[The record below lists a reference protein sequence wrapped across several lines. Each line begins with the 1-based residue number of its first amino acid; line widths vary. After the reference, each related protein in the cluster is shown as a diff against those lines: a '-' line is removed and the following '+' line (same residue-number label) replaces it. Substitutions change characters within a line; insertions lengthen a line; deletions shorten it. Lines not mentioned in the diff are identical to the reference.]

1 MNKLILTVIFF
12 LSIGFKS
19 FGQFKKPV
27 YFGLQVRPIF
37 PSNAGGKQ
45 ITKLTGNDFDFEMQQ
60 TIGYSFGGVVRR
72 GITPLIFF
80 ESGINFT
87 QRNYNLKNSLL
98 NESLITDDNW
108 SFITYD
114 IPINALVFIKLS
126 RKYYMNTSLGGSL
139 RFSPSSIRKIS
150 ETGTEHSFRNY
161 GTYTNKIGFNL
172 NANVGFEYRTDRSG
186 SFYLGGSICIPLGGI
201 MDVYSFHKIQ
211 QFTTETY
218 VTGTDAG
225 RYISIDLRYFFY
237 NKKND
242 PKNRIKGPIE

>member
-1 MNKLILTVIFF
+1 MNKLILIVILLLGFGF
-12 LSIGFKS
+12 ETIG
-19 FGQFKKPV
+19 QIKKPV
-27 YFGLQVRPIF
+27 YFGLQVRPLF

-60 TIGYSFGGVVRR
+60 TVGYSFGGIIRR

-80 ESGINFT
+80 ESGINYT

-98 NESLITDDNW
+98 DESLTTNDNW

-114 IPINALVFIKLS
+114 IPLNALVFIKLS
-126 RKYYMNTSLGGSL
+126 RQYYMNTSLGGAL
-139 RFSPSSIRKIS
+139 RFSPSSIRKIT

-161 GTYTNKIGFNL
+161 GTYTNKVGFNL
-172 NANVGFEYRTDRSG
+172 NANVGFEYRTDKSG
-186 SFYLGGSICIPLGGI
+186 SFYLGGSICIPLGGV

-225 RYISIDLRYFFY
+225 RYMSIDLRYFFY
-237 NKKND
+237 NKKID
-242 PKNRIKGPIE
+242 SKNRIKGPIE